1 MLFRPWLFNF
11 SLNLSCF
18 LHWLFYTACYPTIC
32 YTFSGSVTM
41 EKKVKNLLRF
51 NKYRFDF
58 AIVCAVILDALK
70 SEFEIC
76 GTQYPKN
83 TRFLFWIS
91 DVAPVVPHQDTM
103 TNCVT
108 LRSHALML
116 VHYLTCINANVG
128 VLLKYKAR
136 IPVSEMLVSWTLLK
150 FTVRTLAV
158 WLGVHILYVCR
169 SMCTSELLTSA
180 FSSYNFNFIYTV
192 YLPHL
197 CAIF

>member
-1 MLFRPWLFNF
+1 
-11 SLNLSCF
+11 
-18 LHWLFYTACYPTIC
+18 
-32 YTFSGSVTM
+32 M

-58 AIVCAVILDALK
+58 AIVCAVILVALK

-108 LRSHALML
+108 LLSHALML
-116 VHYLTCINANVG
+116 
-128 VLLKYKAR
+128 
-136 IPVSEMLVSWTLLK
+136 MLV
-150 FTVRTLAV
+150 
-158 WLGVHILYVCR
+158 C
-169 SMCTSELLTSA
+169 C
-180 FSSYNFNFIYTV
+180 
-192 YLPHL
+192 
-197 CAIF
+197 